1 MQKSVVVLAVLSIWM
16 ETARVGRDDAAVAR
30 IDIVPR
36 GRTAGTGW
44 MDRTDGRTVG

>member
-36 GRTAGTGW
+36 GRTAGTEW
-44 MDRTDGRTVG
+44 KDRTDGRTVG